1 MLQRIYIGIYAQS
14 WQAKEE
20 GSRRKKN
27 FFFFGSLVRHW
38 FADHYMMWTC
48 AAKDYFFGIDQVEK
62 KFFYDIFWLEI
73 LQRVVDWE
81 QGAREGSG
89 RVYSG
94 GD

>member
-20 GSRRKKN
+20 GSRKKT

-62 KFFYDIFWLEI
+62 NFFYDIFWLEI

-81 QGAREGSG
+81 QGAREGSA

>member
-1 MLQRIYIGIYAQS
+1 MPRVGKQ
-14 WQAKEE
+14 
-20 GSRRKKN
+20 KKRVVEKKLS
-27 FFFFGSLVRHW
+27 FFCSLVRHW

-62 KFFYDIFWLEI
+62 NFFYDIFWLEI

>member
-20 GSRRKKN
+20 GSRKKT
-27 FFFFGSLVRHW
+27 FFFWLDIG

-62 KFFYDIFWLEI
+62 NFFYDIFWLEI

-81 QGAREGSG
+81 QGAREGSA

>member
-1 MLQRIYIGIYAQS
+1 MPRVGKQ
-14 WQAKEE
+14 
-20 GSRRKKN
+20 KKRVVEKKL
-27 FFFFGSLVRHW
+27 FFFLVRHW

-62 KFFYDIFWLEI
+62 NFFYDIFWLEI

-81 QGAREGSG
+81 QGAREGSA

>member
-1 MLQRIYIGIYAQS
+1 
-14 WQAKEE
+14 
-20 GSRRKKN
+20 
-27 FFFFGSLVRHW
+27 
-38 FADHYMMWTC
+38 MMWTC

-62 KFFYDIFWLEI
+62 NFFYDIFWLEI